1 MNFKVALNRNCTHE
15 LAYCH
20 DYDQTEL
27 LKVLSIPLRKWF
39 ESFLFSFFLFRIIRS
54 KDPAVTEFFFYLF
67 YQRKVGQKIITRLQ
81 ETLVLN
87 PRGSYG

>member
-27 LKVLSIPLRKWF
+27 LKVLSIPLRK
-39 ESFLFSFFLFRIIRS
+39 ENGLSRSFFR
-54 KDPAVTEFFFYLF
+54 FFFF
-67 YQRKVGQKIITRLQ
+67 A
-81 ETLVLN
+81 
-87 PRGSYG
+87 